1 MGKDENSGVYT
12 KREIPVHH
20 KQNEADQIMET
31 EEQRTMRLKAAWNAS
46 GTADL
51 GALFEYNS
59 IDAEAELT
67 RILSEEIDKEIV
79 KSLKRMVNNVPIV
92 SDKIR
97 RLPCR

>member
-1 MGKDENSGVYT
+1 
-12 KREIPVHH
+12 
-20 KQNEADQIMET
+20 MET
-31 EEQRTMRLKAAWNAS
+31 EEQRAMRLKASWNAS

-51 GALFEYNS
+51 GALFENNS
-59 IDAEAELT
+59 IEAELT
-67 RILSEEIDKEIV
+67 RIMSEEIDKEIV